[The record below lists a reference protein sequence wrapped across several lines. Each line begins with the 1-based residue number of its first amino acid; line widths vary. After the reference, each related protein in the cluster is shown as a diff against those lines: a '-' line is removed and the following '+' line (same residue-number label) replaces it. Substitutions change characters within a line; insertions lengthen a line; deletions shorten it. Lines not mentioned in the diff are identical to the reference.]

1 MKEFVKKM
9 LKNSKVGRC
18 FYEPLHKI
26 YRLWAVPRR
35 RKLLKKNGPE
45 VLKDLAAIF
54 KKYNIPAFAA
64 YGTMLGFV
72 RDHGFIA
79 HDDDMDIGV
88 MPGAWTPQK
97 VLKVLLEKEKGF
109 KILFIFKFRD
119 KVTEF
124 KVEYKHIPIDFFFYE
139 ETANEFLSHLYFFVD
154 GIDYPSSNAN
164 SMKIVHTPKFKGIE
178 CIRIFDVEFPVLKDP
193 ERVLTALYGEGWRV
207 PDKGW
212 HDDKRPHI
220 EAIDQ
225 FGYSISLDEAM
236 ALETNG
242 K

>member
-1 MKEFVKKM
+1 MKEFVKIV
-9 LKNSKVGRC
+9 LKSSKIGKLI
-18 FYEPLHKI
+18 YEPLHKV

-35 RKLLKKNGPE
+35 RRLLKKYGPQ
-45 VLKDLAAIF
+45 VVKDLAAIF
-54 KKYNIPAFAA
+54 KRHNIPAFAA

-88 MPGAWTPQK
+88 MPGSWTPQK
-97 VLKVLLEKEKGF
+97 VLKVLLEQEKGF
-109 KILFIFKFRD
+109 KVLFVFKFRD

-139 ETANEFLSHLYFFVD
+139 ETSDEFLSHLYFFLD
-154 GIDYPSSNAN
+154 GVDYPTPNAN
-164 SMKIVHTPKFKGIE
+164 SMKIVHTPKFEGTE
-178 CIRIFDVEFPVLKDP
+178 LIRVFDSEFPVLKNP
-193 ERVLTALYGEGWRV
+193 ERVLAALYGEGWRV

-220 EAIDQ
+220 VPIDE
-225 FGYSISLDEAM
+225 FGYSIQLEEAM
-236 ALETNG
+236 VL
-242 K
+242 